1 MTQPPIQAGG
11 GADTAGQGGEVH
23 QRLGLLTRQLHDSL
37 NGLGLADKL
46 KDSAGELPDAKTR
59 LGYIARLTGEAA
71 EKVLN
76 RVDQAKAR
84 HEQLKARA
92 RAMAALAAADP
103 AGSLAVGTVLAFVQ
117 EVELTA
123 HAVDQDLTEIMLAQ
137 DFHDLTGQ
145 VIAKVVQLAAAI
157 EAQLVQLLIQTAPAP
172 ASVKPA
178 PAQGGGSALAGPVFQ
193 AVASAD
199 VVTAQSEVDA
209 LLASLGF

>member
-1 MTQPPIQAGG
+1 MTLPPNEADASEAASQ
-11 GADTAGQGGEVH
+11 GAEVH

-37 NGLGLADKL
+37 NGLGLADRL
-46 KDSAGELPDAKTR
+46 KDSAGELPDAKIR

-84 HEQLKARA
+84 QDQLGQRA
-92 RAMAALAAADP
+92 RTMAALLAADP
-103 AGSLAVGTVLAFVQ
+103 AGSLAIGPVLAFVQ
-117 EVELTA
+117 EVERTA

-157 EAQLVQLLIQTAPAP
+157 EAQLVQLLIQTAPPP
-172 ASVKPA
+172 ANVNPA
-178 PAQGGGSALAGPVFQ
+178 PAQGGKPALAGPVFQ
-193 AVASAD
+193 AVAGAD
-199 VVTAQSEVDA
+199 VVTAQSEVDE